1 MLLGRDIV
9 KVHQVHKQVS
19 GPNDTPFAQKLDLG
33 WVNVCLSG
41 VHRTVTVNAFY
52 TNMTERAR
60 PTCFQPCPNL
70 FNVKEKPC
78 GVQISCHNVP
88 QPSDRSS
95 CESDHLGCRVFEQT
109 KNDNQ
114 VAPPIQD
121 KSPRQILPNNR
132 PQAMN
137 RLTSL
142 IRNFDRKPEMRD
154 HFVAFVEKI
163 FQNGHAEIEI

>member
-1 MLLGRDIV
+1 MG
-9 KVHQVHKQVS
+9 
-19 GPNDTPFAQKLDLG
+19 
-33 WVNVCLSG
+33 NVCLND
-41 VHRTVTVNAFY
+41 VHKTVTVNTFY
-52 TNMTERAR
+52 TNMTERGR
-60 PTCFQPCPNL
+60 PMCFQPCNL

-78 GVQISCHNVP
+78 GVQIFCHNVP

-114 VAPPIQD
+114 VSPSIQD
-121 KSPRQILPNNR
+121 NAFMKIMEEGMKKDANNSWTAPLPFKSPRQRLPNNR

-142 IRNFDRKPEMRD
+142 IRNFERKPEMRD
-154 HFVAFVEKI
+154 HFVAFMEKI
-163 FQNGHAEIEI
+163 SQNGHAEIAPPLKEG